1 MVKSICIL
9 AGQSGCSRAVV
20 NTDLQIGG
28 GGGGGGGAG
37 GGGHPDLEIKGGSGL
52 IFD

>member
-1 MVKSICIL
+1 MYSCGTKWVFSS
-9 AGQSGCSRAVV
+9 SGEYRPSDRR
-20 NTDLQIGG
+20 G
-28 GGGGGGGAG
+28 G

>member
-28 GGGGGGGAG
+28 GGGGG
-37 GGGHPDLEIKGGSGL
+37 HPDLEIKGGSGL